1 MGNQKA
7 PLKQT
12 KSVTTPTR
20 ESKSDPSEVL
30 VDLRAQK
37 KKESAAP
44 SETLTRQTLRRLT
57 GWLKDGTF
65 APGSRLPS
73 QGALVKRLG
82 VSRTGVR
89 EALQAMAALDLI
101 EIHPGLGC
109 FVKRTGPNHLI
120 NEDVLAI
127 TLEKEAILDVV
138 ETRRILEA
146 GIAPLAAQRATERD
160 FWNIEDA
167 LSLIEKAVRRK
178 ESVAE
183 IGPAFHNAVAEATHN
198 TILAKLL
205 RSFNILMA
213 RAGKLL
219 EAEALDAEEFK
230 LLELES
236 HRKLYN
242 VIRTRDPIAAR
253 ETFIQH
259 ISNSEDLIIKAFR
272 RAEADQHDEDAKKS
286 ERPRVRR

>member
-1 MGNQKA
+1 
-7 PLKQT
+7 
-12 KSVTTPTR
+12 
-20 ESKSDPSEVL
+20 
-30 VDLRAQK
+30 
-37 KKESAAP
+37 
-44 SETLTRQTLRRLT
+44 
-57 GWLKDGTF
+57 
-65 APGSRLPS
+65 
-73 QGALVKRLG
+73 
-82 VSRTGVR
+82 
-89 EALQAMAALDLI
+89 
-101 EIHPGLGC
+101 
-109 FVKRTGPNHLI
+109 
-120 NEDVLAI
+120 
-127 TLEKEAILDVV
+127 VV